1 MKFLFG
7 TLIGVL
13 TGILA
18 VLIHAWGFPLGIL
31 IAVIGSYVVTY
42 LLGQYF
48 GSRIAKIGFTIGWI
62 AIILRASLFGNSDEL
77 LVSNNSSGNLLLTLG
92 FLIVLIGIGARV

>member
-7 TLIGVL
+7 ILIGGL

-48 GSRIAKIGFTIGWI
+48 GSRISKIGFTIGWI

-92 FLIVLIGIGARV
+92 FLIILIGLGARV

>member
-1 MKFLFG
+1 MKFLLG
-7 TLIGVL
+7 ILIGAL

-31 IAVIGSYVVTY
+31 IAVSGSYAVTY

-48 GSRIAKIGFTIGWI
+48 GSRVAKIGFAIGWI
-62 AIILRASLFGNSDEL
+62 AIILRAALFGNSDEL
-77 LVSNNSSGNLLLTLG
+77 LISNNLAGNLILTIG

>member
-7 TLIGVL
+7 ILIGVL

-18 VLIHAWGFPLGIL
+18 VLIHAWIFPLGIL
-31 IAVIGSYVVTY
+31 IAVIGSYVITY

-62 AIILRASLFGNSDEL
+62 AIILRASLFGNADEL

>member
-7 TLIGVL
+7 ILIGGL

-62 AIILRASLFGNSDEL
+62 AIILRASLCGNSDEV
-77 LVSNNSSGNLLLTLG
+77 LVSNNTSGNLLLTLG

>member
-1 MKFLFG
+1 MKFLLG
-7 TLIGVL
+7 TLIGAL

-18 VLIHAWGFPLGIL
+18 VLVHAWGFPLGIL
-31 IAVIGSYVVTY
+31 IAVSGSYVVTY

-48 GSRIAKIGFTIGWI
+48 GSRIAKIGFAIGWVS
-62 AIILRASLFGNSDEL
+62 IILRGALFGNSDEL
-77 LVSNNSSGNLLLTLG
+77 LISNNSSGNLLLTIG